1 MELRIICG
9 TAIAITSIIGLT
21 VIYFAKIKYG
31 GRKSERKDN

>member
-21 VIYFAKIKYG
+21 IVYCAKIKYG
-31 GRKSERKDN
+31 GRKNERKDN